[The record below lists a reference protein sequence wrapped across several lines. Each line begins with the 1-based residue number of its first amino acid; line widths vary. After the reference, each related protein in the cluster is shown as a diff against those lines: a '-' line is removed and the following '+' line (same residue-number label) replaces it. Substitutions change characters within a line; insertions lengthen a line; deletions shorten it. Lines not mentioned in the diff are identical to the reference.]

1 MLQLMYSFQGYTA
14 PAEVIEA
21 VRQGQIA
28 AFCLFANNVQ
38 SPAQLRKLTHAL
50 HMAARN
56 GGQLPPLIGIDQ
68 EGGQLMAVTG
78 GATELPGN
86 MALGATNS
94 PDLAQQVGRVL
105 ARELRAMG
113 CNLNFAPVLDLN
125 SNPDNPVI
133 GVRSFGDDPSR
144 VAELGAALIAGM
156 QAEGVMATAK
166 HFPGHGD
173 ASGDS
178 HYTMPS
184 VNRSAAALLDEDLRP
199 FRRAV
204 VEGVGAIMSAHVVYS
219 AFDAERPATLSPRIL
234 TGLLREEM
242 GYDGLV
248 ITDAMDMQAVSVL
261 GAEAS
266 VRAALEAG
274 ADLVL
279 LGHLPGQLALSQQL
293 QTVEQGAALDRIRR
307 ARERLPDE
315 FLPLDVVGCEEHQ
328 QVARAVAQAS
338 ITVARDDG
346 RLPLRLNESVR
357 IVVITAAPADLTP
370 ADSSSS
376 VSVQLAEA
384 VRKRHGHTIALQ
396 LPRGAG
402 DAAVRGALQAA
413 ESAEVVV
420 VGTINADQDVGQ
432 AELVRA
438 LLARG
443 QQPIVIALRHPYDV
457 RAFPHVATYLCTYSI
472 RSVSTEAAVGVL
484 FGEIV
489 PQGKLPCR
497 VPGIAPQ

>member
-1 MLQLMYSFQGYTA
+1 MLQLMHSFQGYTA

-21 VRQGQIA
+21 VRRGQIA
-28 AFCLFANNVQ
+28 AFCLFAYNVQ
-38 SPAQLRKLTHAL
+38 SPAQLRELTRAL
-50 HMAARN
+50 HMAARD

-68 EGGQLMAVTG
+68 EGGQLMAITG

-86 MALGATNS
+86 MALGAANS
-94 PDLAQQVGRVL
+94 PDLARQVGRVL

-133 GVRSFGDDPSR
+133 GVRSFGDDPSK
-144 VAELGAALIAGM
+144 VAELGAALIVGM

-178 HYTMPS
+178 HYTTPS

-204 VEGVGAIMSAHVVYS
+204 AEGVGAIMSAHVVYP
-219 AFDAERPATLSPRIL
+219 AFDVERPATLSPRIL

-242 GYDGLV
+242 GYDGLI

-293 QTVEQGAALDRIRR
+293 QTVERGAALDRIRR

-346 RLPLRLNESVR
+346 RLPLRLNESAR
-357 IVVITAAPADLTP
+357 MAVITAAPADLTP

-384 VRKRHGHTIALQ
+384 VRKRHGHTTALQ

-402 DAAVRGALQAA
+402 DAAVRDALQAA
-413 ESAEVVV
+413 ESAEVVL
-420 VGTINADQDVGQ
+420 VGTINADQDAGQ

-443 QQPIVIALRHPYDV
+443 QQPIVVALRHPYDV
-457 RAFPHVATYLCTYSI
+457 RAFPHVTTYLCTYSI
-472 RSVSTEAAVGVL
+472 RSVSTEAAVGVI
-484 FGEIV
+484 FGEIA